1 MPPRQALNCRSPS
14 HSDPKLCSLT
24 QIFVLMPTWR
34 SLPAGRRSRCPCL
47 MYCEKCHCC
56 WIGCL
61 LSPSQLCWQ
70 SVRHIANKSMSMSA
84 ILQRQFRRIFRPWY
98 KALGLPCY
106 PGTLMTPCRLGS
118 GDTAAFQRQRC
129 SHSPS
134 GQGAQSAGFDAQVLD
149 LSNNQLED
157 AAITHLAAASWPCL
171 GRLDLSCTGLGHAG
185 LQQLWR
191 SISTDSSSS
200 SSSRCWPALT
210 DLNVSGNNML
220 HGSLFLPAPL
230 SGTAGAATGWACQ
243 LTGLDLSDTSLSTS
257 SIQQLTKVSWP
268 RLERIILSGN
278 SLPASAIEQLTKA
291 HRSYLKQ
298 LDLSRSGLATAATRH
313 LIQAC
318 WPHLEELSLSG
329 NSLTAV
335 AVRQLTMAL

>member
-84 ILQRQFRRIFRPWY
+84 ILQCQFRRIFRPWY

-134 GQGAQSAGFDAQVLD
+134 GQGAQSAGFDAQWRLHQR
-149 LSNNQLED
+149 SRNS
-157 AAITHLAAASWPCL
+157 AAAPCQLRPL
-171 GRLDLSCTGLGHAG
+171 GE
-185 LQQLWR
+185 
-191 SISTDSSSS
+191 
-200 SSSRCWPALT
+200 
-210 DLNVSGNNML
+210 V
-220 HGSLFLPAPL
+220 LPAQCGALICSHTGFLRRHMAPL
-230 SGTAGAATGWACQ
+230 AGAGPEQQPAGGRSHRTSGSSVLALPRTAGSVLHWSWSCRTSATVAFNKYRQ
-243 LTGLDLSDTSLSTS
+243 QQQQQPVLA
-257 SIQQLTKVSWP
+257 SIDRPQRVREQHASWQP
-268 RLERIILSGN
+268 
-278 SLPASAIEQLTKA
+278 LPASSTFRDGGGRNRLGMPADRA
-291 HRSYLKQ
+291 
-298 LDLSRSGLATAATRH
+298 
-313 LIQAC
+313 
-318 WPHLEELSLSG
+318 
-329 NSLTAV
+329 
-335 AVRQLTMAL
+335 